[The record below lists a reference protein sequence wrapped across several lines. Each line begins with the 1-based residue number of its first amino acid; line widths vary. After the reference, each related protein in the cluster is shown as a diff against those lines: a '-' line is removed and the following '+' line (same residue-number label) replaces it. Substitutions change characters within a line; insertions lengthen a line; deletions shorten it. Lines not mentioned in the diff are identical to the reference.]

1 MSQTLKDAVKIS
13 IANYLENLDG
23 ETPTGMHKMVA
34 GEVESVLLACIMEY
48 ADNNQS
54 HASEYLGLN
63 RGTLR
68 KKLKEH
74 GLL

>member
-1 MSQTLKDAVKIS
+1 MSQPLQKAVKAA
-13 IANYLENLDG
+13 IASYLENLDG
-23 ETPTGMHKMVA
+23 EKPVGIHKMVV
-34 GEVESVLLACIMEY
+34 GQVEAALLESIMHY

-54 HASEYLGLN
+54 HAAEYLGLN

-74 GLL
+74 ELL

>member
-1 MSQTLKDAVKIS
+1 MSQALKDAVKTS
-13 IANYLENLDG
+13 IASYLENLDG
-23 ETPTGMHKMVA
+23 ETPTGMHKMVT
-34 GEVESVLLACIMEY
+34 GEVESVLLSCIMEY

-68 KKLKEH
+68 KKLKDH

>member
-1 MSQTLKDAVKIS
+1 MSQALKDAVKNS
-13 IANYLENLDG
+13 IASYLENLDG
-23 ETPTGMHKMVA
+23 EKPVGVHKMVV
-34 GEVESVLLACIMEY
+34 GEVESVLLTCIMDY

-74 GLL
+74 ELL

>member
-1 MSQTLKDAVKIS
+1 MSQPLEKAVKKA
-13 IANYLENLDG
+13 IANYIENLDG
-23 ETPTGMHKMVA
+23 EKPVGVHKMVV
-34 GEVESVLLACIMEY
+34 GQVEAALLEAIMHY

-54 HASEYLGLN
+54 HAAEYLGLN

-74 GLL
+74 ELI